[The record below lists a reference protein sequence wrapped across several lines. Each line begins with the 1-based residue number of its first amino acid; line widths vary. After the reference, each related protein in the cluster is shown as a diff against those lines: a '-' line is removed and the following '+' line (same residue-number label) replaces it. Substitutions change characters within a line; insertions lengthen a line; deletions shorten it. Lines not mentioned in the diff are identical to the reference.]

1 MEKAIDEIITL
12 QRKFFADG
20 ATRATAFRLD
30 ALTKLRKAVRER
42 TDALSEALREDLNK
56 SAGESYLTEIGLVM
70 QELECHIRH
79 LKRWSR
85 SRRVSTPLTLW
96 PSRSRIRPEPLVGA
110 ISAGNCVLLKSS
122 PLVPHV
128 EAALRDLIA
137 ETFGPE
143 YVAFVEGGGDVLDE
157 LLKRRF
163 DSIFF
168 TGGSKYGRVVME
180 AAAKNLTPVTLE
192 LGGKSPCIVGRSANI
207 RLAARRIMWGKLLAA
222 GQTCVAPD
230 YLLVHRDLKEGLCR
244 EMKHAVGEFFGDY
257 PLRSPAYPC
266 IVSERATARLAGMIG
281 ASGRVLWGG
290 EFDVRQRYVA
300 PTLIDDP
307 DDDSPA
313 MTEEIFGPLLPVKT
327 FRHIDEAIGYVNR
340 RDKPLAL
347 YYFGDRREAER
358 VLDRTS
364 SGGAC
369 VNDTIVHLANG
380 RLPFGG
386 VGESGFGK
394 YHGRSSFDLFSH
406 MRPVVRS
413 SRLIDL
419 PLKYAPYRRLKL
431 YRKLFR

>member
-1 MEKAIDEIITL
+1 
-12 QRKFFADG
+12 
-20 ATRATAFRLD
+20 
-30 ALTKLRKAVRER
+30 
-42 TDALSEALREDLNK
+42 
-56 SAGESYLTEIGLVM
+56 
-70 QELECHIRH
+70 
-79 LKRWSR
+79 
-85 SRRVSTPLTLW
+85 
-96 PSRSRIRPEPLVGA
+96 
-110 ISAGNCVLLKSS
+110 
-122 PLVPHV
+122 
-128 EAALRDLIA
+128 
-137 ETFGPE
+137 
-143 YVAFVEGGGDVLDE
+143 
-157 LLKRRF
+157 
-163 DSIFF
+163 
-168 TGGSKYGRVVME
+168 
-180 AAAKNLTPVTLE
+180 
-192 LGGKSPCIVGRSANI
+192 
-207 RLAARRIMWGKLLAA
+207 
-222 GQTCVAPD
+222 
-230 YLLVHRDLKEGLCR
+230 DLKEGLCR

-257 PLRSPAYPC
+257 PLRSPAYPR

>member
-1 MEKAIDEIITL
+1 M
-12 QRKFFADG
+12 
-20 ATRATAFRLD
+20 
-30 ALTKLRKAVRER
+30 
-42 TDALSEALREDLNK
+42 
-56 SAGESYLTEIGLVM
+56 
-70 QELECHIRH
+70 
-79 LKRWSR
+79 
-85 SRRVSTPLTLW
+85 
-96 PSRSRIRPEPLVGA
+96 
-110 ISAGNCVLLKSS
+110 
-122 PLVPHV
+122 
-128 EAALRDLIA
+128 
-137 ETFGPE
+137 
-143 YVAFVEGGGDVLDE
+143 LDE

-207 RLAARRIMWGKLLAA
+207 RLAARRIHVGQAA
-222 GQTCVAPD
+222 GCGPD
-230 YLLVHRDLKEGLCR
+230 LRRAGLSARSSGPEGR
-244 EMKHAVGEFFGDY
+244 AVPGNEACGRGVFRRLPASKSGLSAYRFGAGD
-257 PLRSPAYPC
+257 R
-266 IVSERATARLAGMIG
+266 RLAGMIG

-340 RDKPLAL
+340 RDKPLPFTISAIVERRSGSWTGRRRRSL
-347 YYFGDRREAER
+347 RQRYDRPSGQRPLAVRGRRRER
-358 VLDRTS
+358 VREVS
-364 SGGAC
+364 
-369 VNDTIVHLANG
+369 
-380 RLPFGG
+380 R
-386 VGESGFGK
+386 
-394 YHGRSSFDLFSH
+394 RSSFDLFSH